1 MDRTRRHLIIAAAS
15 LAPAALLSNAMAA
28 TPKDG
33 GLSMLEAINQAGRQR
48 MLSQRMAKCY
58 AQQLLG
64 VKVDQAQQLL
74 AASAVRFDE
83 QLANLR
89 RFTAAKDRAEAAATY
104 DKLATLWASYRAAVT
119 AAPTAAGLASVAK
132 LNEQVLATAHEGT
145 LQLEKLQATPIG
157 TLVNLSGRQR
167 MLSQRMAKFYFFG
180 RAGLNAPETVAALKK
195 SRADFVAAFAQL
207 KAAPQNSTEVRNW
220 LALADT
226 QWQFFDEAISQTGDS
241 REHDQNVATT
251 SENIL
256 DAMDKLTALYTQ
268 LG

>member
-28 TPKDG
+28 PQKDS

-74 AASAVRFDE
+74 AASATRFDE

-104 DKLATLWASYRAAVT
+104 EKLAALWGGQEGSLLELTVRGKEPLTIAETGETRTFLEDGDTLTLTGYCQGEGYRVGFGQCLGQVSPAV
-119 AAPTAAGLASVAK
+119 
-132 LNEQVLATAHEGT
+132 
-145 LQLEKLQATPIG
+145 
-157 TLVNLSGRQR
+157 
-167 MLSQRMAKFYFFG
+167 
-180 RAGLNAPETVAALKK
+180 
-195 SRADFVAAFAQL
+195 
-207 KAAPQNSTEVRNW
+207 
-220 LALADT
+220 
-226 QWQFFDEAISQTGDS
+226 
-241 REHDQNVATT
+241 
-251 SENIL
+251 
-256 DAMDKLTALYTQ
+256 
-268 LG
+268 